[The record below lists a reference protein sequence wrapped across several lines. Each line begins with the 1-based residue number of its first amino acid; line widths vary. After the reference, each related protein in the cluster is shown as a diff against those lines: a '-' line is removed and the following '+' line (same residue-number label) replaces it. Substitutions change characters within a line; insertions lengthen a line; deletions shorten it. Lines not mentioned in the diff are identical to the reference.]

1 MAYPVQITIG
11 TGNKV
16 SVNYQ
21 SQEVNVCVT
30 YQLER
35 GENDLLTVAREK
47 AGEVIAAHGIMWAR
61 VRGETTDEK
70 NARMSSTPTE
80 EAEVPTAA
88 EGDDAPP
95 GVHQLL
101 LSGGQLAAIEALLVQ
116 AGWSQT
122 QVEDHLLEE
131 FGKSELSEL
140 SGSQATQLL
149 LELQREER
157 GRIQSN
163 SQNRRSA
170 PSTRNGRQ

>member
-1 MAYPVQITIG
+1 MAYPVQITLG

-21 SQEVNVCVT
+21 SQEVNVGVI

-35 GENDLLTVAREK
+35 GEDDVLAVAREK
-47 AGEVIAAHGIMWAR
+47 ASEVVAVHKILWNK
-61 VRGETTDEK
+61 VRGEVGDETRSQTSL
-70 NARMSSTPTE
+70 APE
-80 EAEVPTAA
+80 EGTKQVAVE
-88 EGDDAPP
+88 EENDALEE
-95 GVHQLL
+95 HQSFP
-101 LSGGQLAAIEALLVQ
+101 SGGQMAAIEALLVQ

-131 FGKSELSEL
+131 FGKSELTEL

-157 GRIQSN
+157 RRIQGN

>member
-1 MAYPVQITIG
+1 MACPVQITLG

-21 SQEVNVCVT
+21 SQEVNVSLT

-35 GENDLLTVAREK
+35 GEDDVLAVAREK
-47 AGEVIAAHGIMWAR
+47 VGEVVTVHRILWAK
-61 VRGETTDEK
+61 VRGEAADETVTQT
-70 NARMSSTPTE
+70 SSPPKGDTKEVAVE
-80 EAEVPTAA
+80 EQI
-88 EGDDAPP
+88 DAPP
-95 GVHQLL
+95 EEHQAL
-101 LSGGQLAAIEALLVQ
+101 LSGGQMAAIEALWVQ

-140 SGSQATQLL
+140 SASQATQLL

-157 GRIQSN
+157 QRIQSN
-163 SQNRRSA
+163 SQNRRSV
-170 PSTRNGRQ
+170 PSARNGHQ

>member
-1 MAYPVQITIG
+1 MAFPVQVTLG

-21 SQEVNVCVT
+21 SQEVNVAVT
-30 YQLER
+30 YQLEH
-35 GENDLLTVAREK
+35 GENDLLAVARDK
-47 AGEVIAAHGIMWAR
+47 AGEVMAVHKILWAK
-61 VRGETTDEK
+61 VRGDAASETKPPTSFVTKDEPK
-70 NARMSSTPTE
+70 VAAVE
-80 EAEVPTAA
+80 ENDVPP
-88 EGDDAPP
+88 EE
-95 GVHQLL
+95 HQALP
-101 LSGGQLAAIEALLVQ
+101 SGGQLTAIEALLVQ

-149 LELQREER
+149 LELQRAER
-157 GRIQSN
+157 ERIQSN

-170 PSTRNGRQ
+170 PSTRNGR

>member
-1 MAYPVQITIG
+1 MAYPVQITLG

-21 SQEVNVCVT
+21 SQEVNVEVT

-35 GENDLLTVAREK
+35 GEDDLLTVAREK
-47 AGEVIAAHGIMWAR
+47 AGEVVFVHKILWATI
-61 VRGETTDEK
+61 RGETAEET
-70 NARMSSTPTE
+70 RPQTSSMPKE
-80 EAEVPTAA
+80 ETKEMAVE
-88 EGDDAPP
+88 EQIDAPP
-95 GVHQLL
+95 EVHQTLP
-101 LSGGQLAAIEALLVQ
+101 SGGQLTAIEALLVQ

-163 SQNRRSA
+163 SQNWRSA